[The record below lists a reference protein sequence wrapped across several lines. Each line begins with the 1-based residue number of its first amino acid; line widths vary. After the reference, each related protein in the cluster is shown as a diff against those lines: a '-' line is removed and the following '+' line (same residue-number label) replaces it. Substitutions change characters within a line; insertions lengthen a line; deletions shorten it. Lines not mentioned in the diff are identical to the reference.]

1 MKTNKVVII
10 TGPGFEE
17 PEVIVPWLYLP
28 SEGIQVDVV
37 TVAKNPDVEV
47 KGKHG
52 YTIAPTVKVA
62 DLSVDKYDAVLIPG
76 GYEAPDRVRQNKHV
90 VNFVRAMHEKRNIV
104 AAICHG
110 PWVLVSAGVLKGK
123 RATCYPGMKDDLVNA
138 GAKYVQERVVV
149 DGNLITADRPETSGH
164 WTKIIVD
171 ALNK

>member
-1 MKTNKVVII
+1 M
-10 TGPGFEE
+10 
-17 PEVIVPWLYLP
+17 IVPWLYLP

-37 TVAKNPDVEV
+37 TVAKSPDVEV

-52 YTIAPTVKVA
+52 YPMTPTVKVA
-62 DLSVDKYDAVLIPG
+62 DLSVDNYDAVLISG
-76 GYEAPDRVRQNKHV
+76 GYEAPDRVRQNKDV
-90 VNFVRAMHEKRNIV
+90 VKFVRAMYEKGKIV
-104 AAICHG
+104 ASICHG

-164 WTKIIVD
+164 WTKAIVD